1 MTTFLQVICDQ
12 LEWMQ
17 KGIALSMK
25 DKDTNKFYICILI
38 KCTDNNKWKIR
49 GTGTRKLLNIKK
61 VW

>member
-1 MTTFLQVICDQ
+1 
-12 LEWMQ
+12 MQ
-17 KGIALSMK
+17 RKLHELTAWLPMK
-25 DKDTNKFYICILI
+25 DKDMNKFYICILI